1 MSILRTSYTKN
12 KNLQQYL
19 MLNTEISRTLVFSA
33 LGRTFWN
40 LSPDLNYTVALTE
53 IF

>member
-19 MLNTEISRTLVFSA
+19 MLNTEISR
-33 LGRTFWN
+33 RTFWN